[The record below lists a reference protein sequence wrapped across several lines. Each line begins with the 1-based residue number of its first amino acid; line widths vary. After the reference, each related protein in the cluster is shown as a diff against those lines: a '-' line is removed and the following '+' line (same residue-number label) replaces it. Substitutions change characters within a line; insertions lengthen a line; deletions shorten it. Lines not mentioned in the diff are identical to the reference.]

1 MIAMRHHQ
9 EMENEKW
16 KILLALKLIILYI
29 SGLSACVSES
39 SMVRAELWGRE
50 GNGNKYFQ
58 CENDSEEIFRI

>member
-29 SGLSACVSES
+29 SGLSACE
-39 SMVRAELWGRE
+39 
-50 GNGNKYFQ
+50 
-58 CENDSEEIFRI
+58 